1 MCRSLDTAMPSSS
14 PAAPITIAQMNPDGT
29 VPLPPTSAQL
39 EERVEALQAQLADL
53 KEVLDKPLSEILAD
67 TDKSREAAAAW
78 DAFGAMWMLSQ
89 RAMRRVALDLAAQQG
104 VGEAEVVARAM
115 ALANEVLNGDGVDL
129 GGTIAAPQMEHI
141 ARHKP
146 FLRKQFRQG

>member
-67 TDKSREAAAAW
+67 TD
-78 DAFGAMWMLSQ
+78 
-89 RAMRRVALDLAAQQG
+89 
-104 VGEAEVVARAM
+104 
-115 ALANEVLNGDGVDL
+115 
-129 GGTIAAPQMEHI
+129 
-141 ARHKP
+141 
-146 FLRKQFRQG
+146 